1 MNVKKLISDSPA
13 TRWGIMLL
21 VSLAMATN
29 YYFYDALS
37 PLKDLMHSKLG
48 FSSTDYGIFNSAY
61 SWANVF
67 LAMAIVGGVIL
78 DKIGIRIT
86 GTIFI
91 LLQALGAGITAYG
104 TTDYY
109 LNGGFGYSFMAS
121 FAQSWSPALKM
132 TTLGFFIFGLGAE
145 TTIVVISKVIVKW
158 FKGKELALA
167 LGVNLALGRLGMLAA
182 FLISPRLAGESNL
195 SLPIWFSTML
205 LGIGFLAFL
214 VYIAYDLKYDRQ
226 VQTGESLLDETEQFR
241 LADIV
246 KLITNKSYIF
256 ITLLCLLFYSAVF
269 PFIKFAPDLMS
280 NKFGVS
286 RELAG
291 TIVAI
296 MPFGNLIFTPIFAWV
311 CDFKGKSASLMVYG
325 SLLLVVV
332 HLLFAFTPIT
342 PYVPMFILGVAFSLV
357 PAAMWPSV
365 AKIVETN
372 KIGTAYGLM
381 FTIQNIGLMTF
392 PMLIGY
398 ILDTS
403 NPGVAETLATG
414 GTAVYDYTNPTMM
427 LAALGL
433 IGVVFA
439 FLLKKEDKKSGYG
452 LELPNKTSTTS

>member
-13 TRWGIMLL
+13 TRWAIMLL
-21 VSLAMATN
+21 VSIAMATN

-48 FSSTDYGIFNSAY
+48 FTSTDYGIFKSAY

-91 LLQALGAGITAYG
+91 LLQVLGAGITAYG

-109 LNGGFGYSFMAS
+109 LSGGFGYSFMAS
-121 FAQSWSPALKM
+121 FAPSWSPALKM

-145 TTIVVISKVIVKW
+145 TTIIVISKVIVKW

-182 FLISPRLAGESNL
+182 FLISPRLAGESSL

-214 VYIAYDLKYDRQ
+214 VYLAYDLKYDRQ
-226 VQTGESLLDETEQFR
+226 VQTSESMPDESEQFR
-241 LADIV
+241 LADIF

-291 TIVAI
+291 IIVAI

-332 HLLFAFTPIT
+332 HLLFAFTHIT

-403 NPGVAETLATG
+403 NPGVSEILAAG
-414 GTAVYDYTNPTMM
+414 GSAVYDYTNPSIM

-452 LELPNKTSTTS
+452 LELPNKTANN

>member
-1 MNVKKLISDSPA
+1 MNVEKMINDSPA

-48 FSSTDYGIFNSAY
+48 FSSSDYGLFMGAY
-61 SWANVF
+61 SWPNVF
-67 LAMAIVGGVIL
+67 LAMAVVGGIIL

-86 GTIFI
+86 GSFFI
-91 LLQALGAGITAYG
+91 LLQVLGAGITAYG

-109 LNGGFGYSFMAS
+109 INGGFGYQFMGSFLP
-121 FAQSWSPALKM
+121 SWSPILKM

-145 TTIVVISKVIVKW
+145 TAIVVISKVIVKW

-167 LGVNLALGRLGMLAA
+167 LGLNLAIGRLGMAA
-182 FLISPRLAGESNL
+182 ALIISPRLVNESNI

-214 VYIAYDLKYDRQ
+214 VYIIYDVKFDKQ
-226 VQTGESLLDETEQFR
+226 IENQESLLDETEEFR
-241 LADIV
+241 LSDIT
-246 KLITNKSYIF
+246 KLLTTRSFIYITM
-256 ITLLCLLFYSAVF
+256 LCVLFYSAVF
-269 PFIKFAPDLMS
+269 PFVKFAPDLMT
-280 NKFGVS
+280 NKYGVS

-291 TIVAI
+291 TITSVL
-296 MPFGNLIFTPIFAWV
+296 PFGTLIFTPLFAWI
-311 CDFKGKSASLMVYG
+311 CDFKGKSATLMIYG
-325 SLLLVVV
+325 SLLLVMV
-332 HLLFAFTPIT
+332 HLMFALTNIT
-342 PYVPMFILGVAFSLV
+342 PYVPIFILGVAFSLV

-381 FTIQNIGLMTF
+381 FTIQNIGLMIF

-398 ILDTS
+398 VLDVS
-403 NPGVAETLATG
+403 NPGVAEALAQG
-414 GTAVYDYTNPTMM
+414 GTAVYNYTNPTIM

-433 IGVVFA
+433 LGVLFA
-439 FLLKKEDKKSGYG
+439 FLLKHDDKTSGYG
-452 LELPNKTSTTS
+452 LELPNKVKD